1 MKASRVVHS
10 GSGSDHHGVTGT
22 DAGGQDVVGG
32 HWLHGVTAGW
42 RLLCEHLLQ
51 AAVGLS

>member
-22 DAGGQDVVGG
+22 DAVG